1 MIDISILLS
10 KVILLL
16 LMIVPGFLLAK
27 LKLSTPGLGKGVA
40 NIILYAAQPALII
53 KGYIREFDGDVLSR
67 ALTVLL
73 FALITHLVFIL
84 LAFVVFRDGEIARR
98 RVLRFATVFTN
109 AGYMGIPLICAIFD
123 DEYAI
128 YASIY
133 VIVFN
138 IFCWSL
144 GAFIYTDERKFISFS
159 KMFLNPASVATY
171 VGLLFFLTPL
181 NRLIAPLGDSTAMVD
196 VIRAIPYDLI
206 DGLQAMVAPL
216 SMLLIGLRLAEIDF
230 HGILRDCSMYVY
242 LVLRL
247 LISPALVWGIMK
259 LCMVLGI
266 LNDGVVMTVIL
277 LSASTPAATATTMF
291 AEKYDG
297 DSVYASKLVSVST
310 ILSIATM
317 PTVAL
322 LLYL

>member
-1 MIDISILLS
+1 
-10 KVILLL
+10 
-16 LMIVPGFLLAK
+16 
-27 LKLSTPGLGKGVA
+27 
-40 NIILYAAQPALII
+40 
-53 KGYIREFDGDVLSR
+53 
-67 ALTVLL
+67 
-73 FALITHLVFIL
+73 
-84 LAFVVFRDGEIARR
+84 
-98 RVLRFATVFTN
+98 VLRFATVFTN

-138 IFCWSL
+138 LFCWSL
-144 GAFIYTDERKFISFS
+144 GAYLYTDEKKYISLR
-159 KMFLNPASVATY
+159 KMFFNPASVATY
-171 VGLLFFLTPL
+171 IGLLFFLTPL
-181 NRLIAPLGDSTAMVD
+181 NRLITPVSGSSAFID
-196 VIRAIPYDLI
+196 VLRAIPSDLI
-206 DGLQAMVAPL
+206 DGLQATVAPL

-230 HGILRDCSMYVY
+230 HGILRDRGMYVY

-247 LISPALVWGIMK
+247 LISPALIWGVMK
-259 LCMVLGI
+259 VCMLLGI

-277 LSASTPAATATTMF
+277 LSAATPAATATTMF

-317 PTVAL
+317 PAVAL